1 MLFLTSCHH
10 PQPIYC
16 VSELQGLAGGHSG
29 ALRVCCNIQLR
40 ERRASFILF
49 ALSVVHSLPY
59 QGFHPENARA
69 VAECKG
75 CNICALNEKRPRVVI
90 CHAVAAGC
98 TSRTGSWNIWWSPEG
113 PSPLVLPPGHHIHL
127 HLTATLPWPVAP
139 AGSSLLHVA
148 TTEGSPSTSVHYSR
162 FWEENKSQ
170 EYPSLPF
177 LSKHSDK
184 LTALLFCKRVP
195 VSAGCKVWKSV
206 SKTLRNLFVSL
217 DCACL
222 N

>member
-75 CNICALNEKRPRVVI
+75 CNICALNEETSGSHLSRRGSRLYLARRQLKHLMEPRRSI
-90 CHAVAAGC
+90 SSGPPSWSSHPFTPQSYSAMTGGTCRLLPAA
-98 TSRTGSWNIWWSPEG
+98 R
-113 PSPLVLPPGHHIHL
+113 GHHRGLPL
-127 HLTATLPWPVAP
+127 HQ
-139 AGSSLLHVA
+139 
-148 TTEGSPSTSVHYSR
+148 R
-162 FWEENKSQ
+162 
-170 EYPSLPF
+170 
-177 LSKHSDK
+177 
-184 LTALLFCKRVP
+184 ALLEV
-195 VSAGCKVWKSV
+195 
-206 SKTLRNLFVSL
+206 LRGE
-217 DCACL
+217 
-222 N
+222 